1 MKEQFSRKHFL
12 ILPSY
17 QLRLVGFLAVF
28 LFIGSIIHG
37 FFLYSITAKSV
48 EDGFLSAHN
57 RLRSTWEI
65 LKPAIILTNGVSFC
79 LLTLVFFVAGIL
91 ISHRLI
97 GPLFKITRR
106 IREMSLGKLDFP
118 PVKLRKGDEG
128 QSLSDAVNRL
138 QDSVRD
144 RFKVIRELKRQ
155 WDNGYK
161 PPETEIKSAIENA
174 LKNLELGD

>member
-28 LFIGSIIHG
+28 LLIGSIIHG

-48 EDGFLSAHN
+48 EEGFLSSHN

-79 LLTLVFFVAGIL
+79 LLTLVFFVTGIL

-106 IREMSLGKLDFP
+106 IREMGFGKLDFP
-118 PVKLRKGDEG
+118 PVKLRQGDEG
-128 QSLSDAVNRL
+128 QSLSDSVNQL
-138 QDSVRD
+138 QESLRD
-144 RFKVIRELKRQ
+144 RFKIIRELKRK
-155 WDNGYK
+155 WDNGYQ
-161 PPETEIKSAIENA
+161 PPEADIRAAIENS